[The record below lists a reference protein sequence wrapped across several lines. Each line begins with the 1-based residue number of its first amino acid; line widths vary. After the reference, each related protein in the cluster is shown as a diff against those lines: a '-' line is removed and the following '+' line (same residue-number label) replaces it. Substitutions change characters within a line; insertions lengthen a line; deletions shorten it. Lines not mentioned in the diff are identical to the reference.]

1 MSVHSVGVKVE
12 IFPDEFLPI
21 MKAIKFAI
29 SSEDFKQ
36 FVVSDQDQR
45 DALECFLDA
54 FSDVALN
61 HAV

>member
-12 IFPDEFLPI
+12 IFPDEFVPI
-21 MKAIKFAI
+21 MKAIKFAMC
-29 SSEDFKQ
+29 SDDFKQ
-36 FVVSDQDQR
+36 FVITDQDQR

-61 HAV
+61 HVA